1 MIKTAK
7 YYPLQKPIWDEFIEN
22 SKNGTFMLKR
32 DYMDYHAD
40 RFKDFSLMFY
50 EDDKLIA
57 VMPASVHGDEIR
69 SHGGLTYGG
78 IVSNKKMTA
87 QKMLD
92 VLDSL
97 TAFLKEQKIKH
108 LLYKRIPSVY
118 HV

>member
-1 MIKTAK
+1 MSITTENYKAEK
-7 YYPLQKPIWDEFIEN
+7 KQVWDEFIDN

-57 VMPASVHGDEIR
+57 VMPASLHGNEVR

-78 IVSNKKMTA
+78 HFK
-87 QKMLD
+87 QKND
-92 VLDSL
+92 NAKNVG
-97 TAFLKEQKIKH
+97 
-108 LLYKRIPSVY
+108 SV
-118 HV
+118 

>member
-1 MIKTAK
+1 MIKTAR
-7 YYPLQKPIWDEFIEN
+7 YSPLQKTVWDDFIEN

-108 LLYKRIPSVY
+108 LLSF
-118 HV
+118 HL